1 MAYFGLPV
9 LLTVVGTQGLL
20 PVIVGNLVTSILM
33 VPCIVLLLHHRASDA
48 GGAPSLVRSLISTAK
63 QPVVWAPILGL
74 ILMLLGVKLPSLAA
88 DSIKLIGGTTGGVAL
103 FTLGVL
109 LSFLKIEVDFATVV
123 VVFLKNLFMPAL
135 ALGLA
140 LLFHL
145 SGPLA
150 QGSGILRQRSLSA
163 ATLPQFAASWVVVGD
178 LSDRIQGAPMGG

>member
-1 MAYFGLPV
+1 
-9 LLTVVGTQGLL
+9 
-20 PVIVGNLVTSILM
+20 M

-48 GGAPSLVRSLISTAK
+48 GGAPSLLSSLISTAK

-74 ILMLLGVKLPSLAA
+74 ILMLLGVKLTSLAA
-88 DSIKLIGGTTGGVAL
+88 DSLKLIGGTTGGVAL

-135 ALGLA
+135 ALGLS

-150 QGSGILRQRSLSA
+150 QGAIIAAACPA
-163 ATLPQFAASWVVVGD
+163 ATLGAMFSAKFQVAQKTAPAEILASNVLGIGTMAFWIFV
-178 LSDRIQGAPMGG
+178 AEKMA